1 MSIHNPPYF
10 NKLVIILTT
19 AQQNVFSSKL
29 VAEKKGKSGNAL
41 FIRLPRLMAITQT
54 RFRQLYI
61 TSNQIIHC
69 YILYYYS

>member
-54 RFRQLYI
+54 RV
-61 TSNQIIHC
+61 
-69 YILYYYS
+69 

>member
-29 VAEKKGKSGNAL
+29 VAEKKKKSGNAL
-41 FIRLPRLMAITQT
+41 FIRLPRLTDTTQT
-54 RFRQLYI
+54 LSFPAAYSSDHR
-61 TSNQIIHC
+61 
-69 YILYYYS
+69 ILD

>member
-29 VAEKKGKSGNAL
+29 VAEKKEKSGNTL
-41 FIRLPRLMAITQT
+41 FIRLPRLMAIIQT
-54 RFRQLYI
+54 LFLV
-61 TSNQIIHC
+61 
-69 YILYYYS
+69 